1 MATHATEAGTVFEAR
16 SFESPDDRMS
26 FRHGHVDIVNIG
38 GRRLLRVT
46 FEPGFRWSVDM
57 SPVAKTELCQMRHV
71 FWVVSGG
78 MNLQLADGTEA
89 SVRAGDLVTLAPNHD
104 SWVVGDEP
112 IVFFDIEPHP
122 DPS

>member
-1 MATHATEAGTVFEAR
+1 MTTDATEARSVFETR
-16 SFESPDDRMS
+16 SFENPDDRMS
-26 FRHGHVDIVNIG
+26 FEHGHVEIVTIG

-57 SPVAKTELCQMRHV
+57 SPLAKTELCQMRHV

-78 MNLQLADGTEA
+78 MNLRLADGTET
-89 SVRAGDLVTLAPNHD
+89 SVRKGDLVTLAPNHD
-104 SWVVGDEP
+104 GWVVGPEP

-122 DPS
+122 DHA

>member
-1 MATHATEAGTVFEAR
+1 VATDTTETRTVFETR
-16 SFESPDDRMS
+16 TFDDPDDRMS
-26 FRHGHVDIVNIG
+26 FAHGHVEIANIG

-71 FWVVSGG
+71 FYVISGG
-78 MNLQLADGTEA
+78 MNLRLADGSEG
-89 SVRAGDLVTLAPNHD
+89 SVRAGDLVTIAPNHD

-112 IVFFDIEPHP
+112 IVFLDIEPHP
-122 DPS
+122 DPA